1 MTNNPHSVGRNPQ
14 IAMGLN
20 INKNL
25 QSTRDQSQFKAN
37 SNNVQFKTP
46 NPHLKSNPASQVGS
60 VNNLDFS
67 GHSYTHMPAYSDA
80 EAKINKN
87 TIGQVGGFG
96 IIGEKKNFDG
106 GPRGKIH
113 KPTEKS
119 PKRPRDKFQD
129 NNIQAPKPIATGLNI
144 INSKELYSLLH

>member
-1 MTNNPHSVGRNPQ
+1 
-14 IAMGLN
+14 
-20 INKNL
+20 
-25 QSTRDQSQFKAN
+25 
-37 SNNVQFKTP
+37 
-46 NPHLKSNPASQVGS
+46 
-60 VNNLDFS
+60 
-67 GHSYTHMPAYSDA
+67 MPAYSDA
-80 EAKINKN
+80 EAKANKN

-119 PKRPRDKFQD
+119 PKRTRDKFQD
-129 NNIQAPKPIATGLNI
+129 NNVQAPKPIATGLNI